1 MTTSATVQP
10 ARGYLDTPSMGL
22 PSAATVTAMTE
33 ALQLWQQG
41 RASYADWEAAME
53 RCRGLFAR
61 TVGVDAADVGLLP
74 AVGPAISA
82 AAGVLAGRSGTVVAH
97 RREFRSLLLPVL
109 ARLGED
115 RIRWVDGPYVADT
128 FTPAITGTTA
138 GVLLSSVSSHDGGR
152 PALAAITEA
161 ANSVGA
167 EVIVD
172 ATQEAGIVPPDVPVE
187 ALSVYATAAY
197 KGLRAARGCGFAY
210 ARPEVV
216 EEFTAYSPY
225 GMADA
230 GQRGTYGPPVA
241 PKAGAPSLD
250 QSPAWFSWVGAEPAL
265 RENLAGNAEAAAQH
279 VLGMA
284 TRLRAE
290 LRNLGLEPQ
299 QTDLSSPVVTFAVD
313 DPQAALAHL
322 AQRGVRAAA
331 KGERIRLGFHVYNDD
346 DDVALAI
353 DALTAWGR

>member
-1 MTTSATVQP
+1 
-10 ARGYLDTPSMGL
+10 
-22 PSAATVTAMTE
+22 MTE
-33 ALQLWQQG
+33 ALALWQRGQ
-41 RASYADWEAAME
+41 ADYADWEAAME

-61 TVGVDAADVGLLP
+61 TIGVDGLDVGLLP

-109 ARLGED
+109 ARLGQD

-128 FTPAITGTTA
+128 FTPAISGNTA
-138 GVLLSSVSSHDGGR
+138 GVLVSSVSSHDGGR

-161 ANSVGA
+161 AGSVGA

-172 ATQEAGIVPPDVPVE
+172 ATQEAGIVAPAVPVGE
-187 ALSVYATAAY
+187 LSVYATAAY

-210 ARPEVV
+210 TRPDLV

-241 PKAGAPSLD
+241 PKAGAPALD

-265 RENLAGNAEAAAQH
+265 REHLGSDAEAAAQH

-284 TRLRAE
+284 ARLRAGLQE
-290 LRNLGLEPQ
+290 LGHQPQ
-299 QTDLSSPVVTFAVD
+299 QTDLPSPVVTFAVD
-313 DPQAALAHL
+313 DPQAALARL
-322 AQRGVRAAA
+322 AQRGIRAAA

-346 DDVALAI
+346 DDVDRVIA
-353 DALTAWGR
+353 ALTML